1 MQVTEQCRSPLH
13 PSAKAGEA
21 LRNASAF
28 FLSRLLLSNSHTLQT
43 QPYCLAQHGIGLPAH
58 DSVAQHRPSADKK
71 QDLKYGLF

>member
-1 MQVTEQCRSPLH
+1 MEVTQQCRSPLH

-21 LRNASAF
+21 LRNAPS
-28 FLSRLLLSNSHTLQT
+28 FLLCLPLSNSHTLQT
-43 QPYCLAQHGIGLPAH
+43 QPYCLAQHGIGLPAQ